1 MGTQTIGW
9 VSWLLRGPQGSAAGA
24 SAPAAELTREE
35 KGASEAASDRPPR
48 RIFAAGMVWRVAFRT
63 ASGAYVFRPDYFG
76 FGWEAGRIASSLAAG
91 RGFCDPFQG
100 ATGPTAWVAPLYPV
114 VLAGIFRAFGTY
126 SPLSGW
132 VALTFN

>member
-1 MGTQTIGW
+1 MGAQTIGW
-9 VSWLLRGPQGSAAGA
+9 VSWLLRGPQGSGARA
-24 SAPAAELTREE
+24 SAATPELAQDEA
-35 KGASEAASDRPPR
+35 GASEAASDRTPR
-48 RIFAAGMVWRVAFRT
+48 RIFAAGMALRVAFLT

-114 VLAGIFRAFGTY
+114 VLAG
-126 SPLSGW
+126 
-132 VALTFN
+132 